1 MVYFYC
7 SHRLQVYLRR
17 IKIFKIIMD
26 KVYLDNAATTPLAE
40 EVIDAMVGT
49 MKMNFGNPSSTHSF
63 GQEAKILIE
72 NVRRQ
77 VADYLHVTPAE
88 IIFTSCGTESN
99 NMIIKSSV
107 EHLGV
112 ERIISSPLEHKCVS
126 ESILDMKS
134 RKGVE
139 VNYIR
144 PNEKGD
150 IDLTKLEELLKASDK
165 KTLVSLM
172 HANNEIGNII
182 NLKQVAQLCK
192 EYHALFHSDTVQ
204 TMAHMNLDFSDIP
217 VDFASCSAHKF
228 HGPKG
233 AGFAFIRKATG
244 LKGIITGG
252 PQERSLRA
260 GTENVSGIV
269 GLGKALELSLNH
281 MDEYTNHMQDIKSY
295 TIERLSAEIE
305 GIKFN
310 GRSAEKENSLYTVL
324 SALLPYKNPLIG
336 LQLDMKGIAIS
347 QGSACS
353 SGASKP
359 SMVMMMVL
367 SEDEMDHCTPLRIS
381 FSHMT
386 TKADIDRL
394 VNALKEISSDYTIE
408 KTNVEHR

>member
-1 MVYFYC
+1 
-7 SHRLQVYLRR
+7 
-17 IKIFKIIMD
+17 MD
-26 KVYLDNAATTPLAE
+26 KVYLDNAATTPLAD

-192 EYHALFHSDTVQ
+192 EHNALFHSDTVQ

-281 MDEYTNHMQDIKSY
+281 MVEYTNHMQDIKNY
-295 TIERLSAEIE
+295 AIERLSAEIE

-386 TKADIDRL
+386 TKADIDTL

>member
-1 MVYFYC
+1 MN
-7 SHRLQVYLRR
+7 
-17 IKIFKIIMD
+17 

-49 MKMNFGNPSSTHSF
+49 MRMNFGNPSSTHSF

-77 VADYLHVTPAE
+77 IADYLHVTPAE

-126 ESILDMKS
+126 ESILDMKN

-139 VNYIR
+139 VVYIR

-150 IDLTKLEELLKASDK
+150 IDLNKLEELLKASDK

-172 HANNEIGNII
+172 HANNEIGNIVDI
-182 NLKQVAQLCK
+182 KKIAQLCK
-192 EYHALFHSDTVQ
+192 ANSALYHSDTVK
-204 TMAHMNLDFSDIP
+204 TMAHMEFDFSDIP

-233 AGFAFIRKATG
+233 VGFAFIRKATA

-260 GTENVSGIV
+260 GTENVAGIV
-269 GLGKALELSLNH
+269 GLGKALELCINNMKAYADH
-281 MDEYTNHMQDIKSY
+281 IREIKEYA
-295 TIERLSAEIE
+295 IERLSKELPS
-305 GIKFN
+305 IKFN
-310 GRSAEKENSLYTVL
+310 GRSAEMENSVDSVL
-324 SALLPYKNPLIG
+324 SVLLPYKDPLIG

-367 SEDEMDHCTPLRIS
+367 SEDEMDHCTPLRVS
-381 FSHMT
+381 FSHLT
-386 TKADIDRL
+386 TKEDIDAL
-394 VNALKEISSDYTIE
+394 VTALKEISNDFVIE

>member
-1 MVYFYC
+1 
-7 SHRLQVYLRR
+7 
-17 IKIFKIIMD
+17 MD
-26 KVYLDNAATTPLAE
+26 KVYLDNAATTPIAE

-112 ERIISSPLEHKCVS
+112 QRIISSPMEHKCVS
-126 ESILDMKS
+126 ESILDMKA

-139 VNYIR
+139 VSYIR
-144 PNEKGD
+144 PNAKGD
-150 IDLTKLEELLKASDK
+150 IDLNTLEELLKASDK

-182 NLKQVAQLCK
+182 DLKKVAEICK
-192 EYHALFHSDTVQ
+192 EHNALFHSDTVQ

-260 GTENVSGIV
+260 GTENVAGIV
-269 GLGKALELSLNH
+269 GLGKALEISLAH
-281 MDEYTNHMQDIKSY
+281 MDEYTHHMQEIKDY
-295 TIERLSAEIE
+295 ATERLSAEIE

-310 GRSAEKENSLYTVL
+310 GRSAEKESSLYTVL

-386 TKADIDRL
+386 TKADIDAL
-394 VNALKEISSDYTIE
+394 VNALKEISKDYTIE

>member
-1 MVYFYC
+1 
-7 SHRLQVYLRR
+7 
-17 IKIFKIIMD
+17 MD

-192 EYHALFHSDTVQ
+192 EHHALFHSDTVQ

-281 MDEYTNHMQDIKSY
+281 MDEYTTHMQDIKNY
-295 TIERLSAEIE
+295 AIERLSAEIE

>member
-1 MVYFYC
+1 MN
-7 SHRLQVYLRR
+7 
-17 IKIFKIIMD
+17 KI
-26 KVYLDNAATTPLAE
+26 YLDNAATTPLSE
-40 EVIDAMVGT
+40 EVIDAMVET
-49 MKMNFGNPSSTHSF
+49 MKLNFGNPSSTHSF
-63 GQEAKILIE
+63 GQDAKILIE

-77 VADYLHVTPAE
+77 VADYLHVSPAE

-107 EHLGV
+107 SHLGI
-112 ERIISSPLEHKCVS
+112 ERIISSPMEHKCVS
-126 ESILDMKS
+126 ESILDMKK

-139 VNYIR
+139 VAYIR

-150 IDLTKLEELLKASDK
+150 IDLNKLEELLKASDK

-182 NLKQVAQLCK
+182 DLKKVAQLCK
-192 EYHALFHSDTVQ
+192 ENNALFHSDTVQ
-204 TMAHMNLDFSDIP
+204 TMAHMNLDLSEIP

-233 AGFAFIRKATG
+233 IGFAFIRKASG

-260 GTENVSGIV
+260 GTENVSGIA
-269 GLGKALELSLNH
+269 GLGKALELSLKNMDAYTQH
-281 MDEYTNHMQDIKSY
+281 MRDIKQY
-295 TIERLSAEIE
+295 TVEQVSEAIP
-305 GIKFN
+305 GVKFN
-310 GRSAEKENSLYTVL
+310 GRSSEKDNSLYTVVSL
-324 SALLPYKNPLIG
+324 LLPYKNPLIG
-336 LQLDMKGIAIS
+336 LQLDMKGIAVS

-367 SEDEMDHCTPLRIS
+367 SEDEMEECTPLRVS

-386 TKADIDRL
+386 TKDDIDTF
-394 VNALKEISSDYTIE
+394 VSALKEISKDLLIE
-408 KTNVEHR
+408 NTNVEHR

>member
-1 MVYFYC
+1 
-7 SHRLQVYLRR
+7 
-17 IKIFKIIMD
+17 MD

>member
-1 MVYFYC
+1 
-7 SHRLQVYLRR
+7 
-17 IKIFKIIMD
+17 MD
-26 KVYLDNAATTPLAE
+26 KIYLDNAATTPISE
-40 EVIDAMVGT
+40 EVIDAMVAT

-77 VADYLHVTPAE
+77 VADYLHVSPAE

-107 EHLGV
+107 EYLGV

-126 ESILDMKS
+126 ESILEMKN

-150 IDLTKLEELLKASDK
+150 IDLNTLENLLKSSDK

-172 HANNEIGNII
+172 HANNEIGNITDI
-182 NLKQVAQLCK
+182 KKIAALCK
-192 EYHALFHSDTVQ
+192 ANNALFHSDTVQ
-204 TMAHMNLDFSDIP
+204 TMAHMNLDFSDIL
-217 VDFASCSAHKF
+217 VDFASCSGHKF

-233 AGFAFIRKATG
+233 VGFAFIRKSSG

-260 GTENVSGIV
+260 GTENVAGIV
-269 GLGKALELSLNH
+269 GLGKALELSMKN
-281 MDEYTNHMQDIKSY
+281 MEAYTNHMQTIKEY
-295 TIERLSAEIE
+295 AIEKLSAAIP

-367 SEDEMDHCTPLRIS
+367 SEDEMDECTPLRIS

-386 TKADIDRL
+386 TEADIDAL
-394 VNALKEISSDYTIE
+394 ANALKEISSDFTIE

>member
-1 MVYFYC
+1 
-7 SHRLQVYLRR
+7 
-17 IKIFKIIMD
+17 MD
-26 KVYLDNAATTPLAE
+26 KIYLDNAATTPLAD

-150 IDLTKLEELLKASDK
+150 IDLNKLEELLKASDK

-182 NLKQVAQLCK
+182 DLKKVAELCK
-192 EYHALFHSDTVQ
+192 EHKVLFHSDTVQ
-204 TMAHMNLDFSDIP
+204 TMAHMNLDLSDIP

-233 AGFAFIRKATG
+233 SGFAFIRKATG

-281 MDEYTNHMQDIKSY
+281 MEEYTHHMQDIKTY
-295 TIERLSAEIE
+295 AIERLSTEIE

-310 GRSAEKENSLYTVL
+310 GRSAEKYNSLYTVL

-386 TKADIDRL
+386 TKADIDAL
-394 VNALKEISSDYTIE
+394 VDALKEISKDFAIE

>member
-1 MVYFYC
+1 
-7 SHRLQVYLRR
+7 
-17 IKIFKIIMD
+17 MD

-99 NMIIKSSV
+99 NMIIKSAV

-112 ERIISSPLEHKCVS
+112 QRIISSPLEHKCVS
-126 ESILDMKS
+126 ESILDMKA

-139 VNYIR
+139 VSYIR

-150 IDLTKLEELLKASDK
+150 IDLNKLEELLKASDK

-172 HANNEIGNII
+172 HANNEIGNLM
-182 NLKQVAQLCK
+182 NLKKVAELCK
-192 EYHALFHSDTVQ
+192 EHNTLFHSDTVQ

-233 AGFAFIRKATG
+233 SGFAFIRKATG

-281 MDEYTNHMQDIKSY
+281 MEEYTQHMQDIKDY
-295 TIERLSAEIE
+295 AIERLSAEIE

-367 SEDEMDHCTPLRIS
+367 SEDEMDYCTPLRIS

-386 TKADIDRL
+386 TKAEIDTL
-394 VNALKEISSDYTIE
+394 VDALKEISSDYTIE

>member
-1 MVYFYC
+1 
-7 SHRLQVYLRR
+7 
-17 IKIFKIIMD
+17 MD
-26 KVYLDNAATTPLAE
+26 KIYLDNAATTPLAE

-99 NMIIKSSV
+99 NMIIKSAV

-150 IDLTKLEELLKASDK
+150 IDLAKLEELLKASDK

-192 EYHALFHSDTVQ
+192 EHHALFHSDTVQ

-244 LKGIITGG
+244 LKGIIIGG

-260 GTENVSGIV
+260 GTENVCGIV

-281 MDEYTNHMQDIKSY
+281 MEEYTRHMQDIKDY
-295 TIERLSAEIE
+295 AIEKLSAEIE

-386 TKADIDRL
+386 TKAEIDTL
-394 VNALKEISSDYTIE
+394 VNVLKEISSDYNIE

>member
-1 MVYFYC
+1 
-7 SHRLQVYLRR
+7 
-17 IKIFKIIMD
+17 MD
-26 KVYLDNAATTPLAE
+26 KIYLDNAATTPISE
-40 EVIDAMVGT
+40 EVIDAMVAT

-77 VADYLHVTPAE
+77 VADYLHVSPAE

-107 EHLGV
+107 EHLGI

-139 VNYIR
+139 VSYIR

-150 IDLTKLEELLKASDK
+150 IDLDALEKLLKASDK

-172 HANNEIGNII
+172 HANNEIGNITDI
-182 NLKQVAQLCK
+182 KKISALCK
-192 EYHALFHSDTVQ
+192 ANNALFHSDTVQ
-204 TMAHMNLDFSDIP
+204 TMAHMNLDFSDIL
-217 VDFASCSAHKF
+217 VDFASCSGHKF

-233 AGFAFIRKATG
+233 VGFAFIRKSSG

-260 GTENVSGIV
+260 GTENVAGIV
-269 GLGKALELSLNH
+269 GLGKALELSLKN
-281 MDEYTNHMQDIKSY
+281 MEAYTEHMQTIKEY
-295 TIERLSAEIE
+295 AIEQLSAAIS

-367 SEDEMDHCTPLRIS
+367 SEDEMDECTPLRIS

-386 TKADIDRL
+386 TKADIDAL
-394 VNALKEISSDYTIE
+394 ANALKEISSDFTIE

>member
-1 MVYFYC
+1 MN
-7 SHRLQVYLRR
+7 
-17 IKIFKIIMD
+17 KI
-26 KVYLDNAATTPLAE
+26 YLDNAATTPLSE
-40 EVIDAMVGT
+40 EVIDAMVDT

-77 VADYLHVTPAE
+77 IADYLHVTPAE

-107 EHLGV
+107 EHLGI

-126 ESILDMKS
+126 ESILDMKN

-144 PNEKGD
+144 PDEKGD
-150 IDLTKLEELLKASDK
+150 LDLGRLEELLKVSDK

-172 HANNEIGNII
+172 HANNEIGNLIDI
-182 NLKQVAQLCK
+182 KRVAELCK
-192 EYHALFHSDTVQ
+192 QYNALFHSDTVQ
-204 TMAHMNLDFSDIP
+204 TMAHMNLDFSEIM

-233 AGFAFIRKATG
+233 IGFAFIRKATG

-260 GTENVSGIV
+260 GTENVAGIV
-269 GLGKALELSLNH
+269 GLGKALELSLTH
-281 MDEYTNHMQDIKSY
+281 MNAYMDHMQAIKDY
-295 TIERLSAEIE
+295 AIEKLSAEIP
-305 GIKFN
+305 GMKFN
-310 GRSAEKENSLYTVL
+310 GRSAEKDNSLYTVL

-367 SEDEMDHCTPLRIS
+367 TEDEMDTCTPLRIS
-381 FSHMT
+381 FSHLT
-386 TKADIDRL
+386 TKADIDAL
-394 VNALKEISSDYTIE
+394 TSALKEISEDFVIE

>member
-1 MVYFYC
+1 MN
-7 SHRLQVYLRR
+7 
-17 IKIFKIIMD
+17 KI
-26 KVYLDNAATTPLAE
+26 YLDNAATTPLAE
-40 EVIDAMVGT
+40 EVIDAMVNT

-77 VADYLHVTPAE
+77 LADYLHVTPAE

-126 ESILDMKS
+126 ESILDMKN

-139 VNYIR
+139 VVYIR

-150 IDLTKLEELLKASDK
+150 IDLNKLEELLKSSDK

-172 HANNEIGNII
+172 HANNEIGNIVDI
-182 NLKQVAQLCK
+182 KKIAELCK
-192 EYHALFHSDTVQ
+192 ANNALYHSDTVK
-204 TMAHMNLDFSDIP
+204 TMAHMKFDFSDIP

-233 AGFAFIRKATG
+233 VGFAFIRKSTG

-260 GTENVSGIV
+260 GTENVAGIV
-269 GLGKALELSLNH
+269 GLGKALELCINNMEAYADH
-281 MDEYTNHMQDIKSY
+281 IREIKKY
-295 TIERLSAEIE
+295 AIEQLSAKVPN
-305 GIKFN
+305 IKFN
-310 GRSAEKENSLYTVL
+310 GRSGEMENSVDSVL
-324 SALLPYKNPLIG
+324 SALLPYKDPLIG

-367 SEDEMDHCTPLRIS
+367 TEDEMEHCTPLRIS

-386 TKADIDRL
+386 TKADID
-394 VNALKEISSDYTIE
+394 ALAEALAEISKDFAIE

>member
-1 MVYFYC
+1 
-7 SHRLQVYLRR
+7 
-17 IKIFKIIMD
+17 MD

-150 IDLTKLEELLKASDK
+150 IDLAKLEELLKASDK

-192 EYHALFHSDTVQ
+192 EHHALFHSDTVQ

-233 AGFAFIRKATG
+233 AGFAFIRKTTG

-260 GTENVSGIV
+260 GTENVCGIV

-281 MDEYTNHMQDIKSY
+281 MEEYTNHMQSIKDY
-295 TIERLSAEIE
+295 AIERLSAEIE

-310 GRSAEKENSLYTVL
+310 GRSAEKDNSLYTVL

-386 TKADIDRL
+386 TKAEIDTL

>member
-1 MVYFYC
+1 MN
-7 SHRLQVYLRR
+7 
-17 IKIFKIIMD
+17 KI
-26 KVYLDNAATTPLAE
+26 YLDNAATTPLSE

-49 MKMNFGNPSSTHSF
+49 MKMSFGNPSSTHSF
-63 GQEAKILIE
+63 GQEAKILLE

-77 VADYLHVTPAE
+77 IADYLHATPAE

-107 EHLGV
+107 ENIGV

-126 ESILDMKS
+126 ESILDMKN

-139 VNYIR
+139 VVYIR

-150 IDLTKLEELLKASDK
+150 IDLNKLDELLKASDK

-172 HANNEIGNII
+172 HANNEIGNLSDIKKI
-182 NLKQVAQLCK
+182 AEICK
-192 EYHALFHSDTVQ
+192 ANNALFHSDTVQ
-204 TMAHMNLDFSDIP
+204 TMAHMPLDFSDIP

-233 AGFAFIRKATG
+233 AGFAFIRKASG

-260 GTENVSGIV
+260 GTENVAGIV
-269 GLGKALELSLNH
+269 GLGKALELAINNMNAYAS
-281 MDEYTNHMQDIKSY
+281 HMQEIKQY
-295 TIERLSAEIE
+295 AIERLSAEIS

-386 TKADIDRL
+386 TKAEIDAL
-394 VNALKEISSDYTIE
+394 VNALKEISKDFAIE